1 MSGALSTVLI
11 GIVLGAWL
19 VAGAWSVWSG
29 LALRRKA
36 EASLRQTARLGRLID
51 TAPAIPL
58 IVRLDGKAD
67 APDRL
72 KSWLGVDRDV
82 THLSD
87 LSHEA
92 GAGGFAAGDMAQLT
106 EDIRLAQRTGRG
118 FTCSLAVADSERA
131 LTIVGALADNQVY
144 PNGAA
149 LLWFFDTTASFRDR
163 AALSDDARS
172 AHAAFGALSGLIEAA
187 PLPMWHRGPDGK
199 LMLVNRAFVD
209 AVAGEDA
216 ETVVAAGTE
225 LVESVD
231 GRSPASIAQE
241 AADRREGMQRDL
253 SVTIDGER
261 RRMLVVDVPLGKTGV
276 AGYAIDIQELADAR
290 AEHRQFVAA
299 QRDML
304 DAMSAAVIQFDGEGS
319 AVFANLPFRRLFEV
333 EEAWLA
339 GRPDFARVLDRMRD
353 QSRVPEIRDFPA
365 WRAERQAW
373 FRAPQASEEN
383 WLLPDGTHLRV
394 FAQPIPDCG
403 LLLIFEDRTEHARLA
418 SSRDTLLRVRTATL
432 NNLFEGIAV
441 FAADGSLNL
450 WNERFAEIWQADERA
465 LAGHPHID
473 KLIAAI
479 ARQLAEPGRAAM
491 MRDMVRASTEKRTR
505 RDGDMQ
511 FADGRHFR
519 FSTMPLPDGNAL
531 FSMLDISDS
540 QRIERALRER
550 NEALTEADAIKGR
563 FLANMSYEFRTPLTS
578 IQGFSEMLDAGM
590 AGPLGDQARE
600 YVGAILQSVERLSGQ
615 INTVLDL
622 SQGEAGALPID
633 RQPLKLMELLGDLV
647 ADHRALAK
655 GKGVDLRLDIR
666 GSAGTVAADAK
677 RLRQALDHVLG
688 NALDYVGPEAAVLVF
703 ADGSKKTARIVI
715 SDNGPGMDAQAQAR
729 AFDRFAGANGAG
741 LAAAKGGL
749 GLPFAR
755 QLIEAHDGKLELIS
769 QLGEGTMVTM
779 ELPRS

>member
-394 FAQPIPDCG
+394 FAQPIPDGG